1 MRRDHH
7 PDPLAVLTEIE
18 QEGDR
23 RMRELTLILS
33 AAAYTPPRRSWWRR
47 VRRWFNRKETR

>member
-33 AAAYTPPRRSWWRR
+33 AAAYTPPGRSWWMR